1 MKNIILIVIISLFST
16 LVYCQKATDNF
27 AGKWKTDKGIIV
39 EIIKKGNVFVG
50 TSSNAV
56 IILNNLQFVDGEW
69 KGTLIKPEDKSK
81 YNCTAILEG
90 NKLKLTVK
98 KGIISKQITWTK

>member
-1 MKNIILIVIISLFST
+1 MKKVIFIALLSLFSI
-16 LVYCQKATDNF
+16 LAYSQKATDNF
-27 AGKWKTDKGIIV
+27 AGKWKTDKGAIV
-39 EIIKKGNVFVG
+39 DITKKGNIFVG